1 MNKHFST
8 TLLEEHIN
16 QIDKL
21 CHNIQNKKQKVRPFS
36 PYAWIQDKANKG
48 NVNPQAIID
57 TLKAV
62 NQYWDHIKQP
72 WAYASN
78 VFKTLNQNYY
88 EKKGE
93 VKKVKE
99 LDKLLDDIKIYIN
112 TYKMRN

>member
-88 EKKGE
+88 EKKAFVDHKQMKE
-93 VKKVKE
+93 FWKE
-99 LDKLLDDIKIYIN
+99 LEEMLTK
-112 TYKMRN
+112 YKENLK